1 MNYITVRAKS
11 QEEFLEILTYK
22 MISREKYLDEGR
34 LIHKKGN
41 ALRVTLIVTLICSF
55 LPEDITDPR

>member
-1 MNYITVRAKS
+1 MNYITVRAES
-11 QEEFLEILTYK
+11 QEEILEILTGNTT
-22 MISREKYLDEGR
+22 SREKYLDVLR

-41 ALRVTLIVTLICSF
+41 ALRVTLIVTPICSF